1 MATKPR
7 FNRFSG
13 FLVVRHV
20 AGHKV
25 RVKPSFGD
33 WVSAHHIHRRFAS
46 RLGAQHIATTRAL
59 ACLSAVVRQHR
70 PKTVLEFGAG
80 IGTLTYL
87 LLGVRDPRLN
97 VVALETNPF
106 CLAQLERNIPEEFKP
121 RLTVI
126 ATAGSVPQMHFDL
139 IVVDGR
145 LPATQDWA
153 FLQRGTVLFVEGDR
167 EYQCSK
173 LMRIARTKN
182 LVCDLDKQSFG
193 ELSLGRQKTRFG
205 FYVPIFRRRKTCRVG
220 VTE

>member
-1 MATKPR
+1 M
-7 FNRFSG
+7 
-13 FLVVRHV
+13 
-20 AGHKV
+20 

-33 WVSAHHIHRRFAS
+33 WVSAYRIHLRFAS
-46 RLGAQHIATTRAL
+46 RLGAQHIATTRAV
-59 ACLSAVVRQHR
+59 ACLSAVVRRHR

-87 LLGVRDPRLN
+87 LLSGRDPPLN
-97 VVALETNPF
+97 VVAFETNPF
-106 CLAQLERNIPEEFKP
+106 CLAQLQRNIPEEFKP

-126 ATAGSVPQMHFDL
+126 APGGSVPDIHFDL
-139 IVVDGR
+139 IIVDGR

-193 ELSLGRQKTRFG
+193 ELSLGRRKMRFG
-205 FYVPIFRRRKTCRVG
+205 LYVPVFRRRKTCRIG
-220 VTE
+220 IAE

>member
-1 MATKPR
+1 
-7 FNRFSG
+7 
-13 FLVVRHV
+13 
-20 AGHKV
+20 
-25 RVKPSFGD
+25 
-33 WVSAHHIHRRFAS
+33 
-46 RLGAQHIATTRAL
+46 
-59 ACLSAVVRQHR
+59 
-70 PKTVLEFGAG
+70 
-80 IGTLTYL
+80 
-87 LLGVRDPRLN
+87 VRDPRLN

-106 CLAQLERNIPEEFKP
+106 CLAQLERNIPEDFKP
-121 RLTVI
+121 RLAVI

-153 FLQRGTVLFVEGDR
+153 FLQRGTVLFVEGDP

-220 VTE
+220 GDGVSQFAREAMAQGGLGNALEQRPYSRAYPRETERRPFT

>member
-1 MATKPR
+1 M
-7 FNRFSG
+7 
-13 FLVVRHV
+13 
-20 AGHKV
+20 
-25 RVKPSFGD
+25 RVKPGFGD

-126 ATAGSVPQMHFDL
+126 PTAGSVPQMHFDL

-153 FLQRGTVLFVEGDR
+153 FLQRGTVFS
-167 EYQCSK
+167 SK
-173 LMRIARTKN
+173 EIAN
-182 LVCDLDKQSFG
+182 ISAP
-193 ELSLGRQKTRFG
+193 S
-205 FYVPIFRRRKTCRVG
+205 
-220 VTE
+220 

>member
-1 MATKPR
+1 
-7 FNRFSG
+7 
-13 FLVVRHV
+13 
-20 AGHKV
+20 
-25 RVKPSFGD
+25 
-33 WVSAHHIHRRFAS
+33 
-46 RLGAQHIATTRAL
+46 
-59 ACLSAVVRQHR
+59 
-70 PKTVLEFGAG
+70 
-80 IGTLTYL
+80 
-87 LLGVRDPRLN
+87 

-126 ATAGSVPQMHFDL
+126 AAGGPVPDIHFDL

-145 LPATQDWA
+145 LPAMPDWA

-193 ELSLGRQKTRFG
+193 ELSLGRRKTRFLRSNLQAKED
-205 FYVPIFRRRKTCRVG
+205 VPSWCDGVCQFAREAVAQSGLGNPRETERRPFT
-220 VTE
+220 